1 MQYKSE
7 EEKQQVVLY
16 NLQRADKTLKEAIL
30 LANNQFRNG
39 CANRLYYAAY
49 YVVNALLMAHG
60 IVTKTH
66 SGTKSSFSQH
76 FVKTGKFDKTYGRL
90 LSGLF
95 DSRQKGDYENI
106 FAYDADSVLPLFEP
120 VAEMITLI
128 EIEIRASN

>member
-1 MQYKSE
+1 MRIGYSNHFISTNHKFIHE
-7 EEKQQVVLY
+7 TNKQNPLP
-16 NLQRADKTLKEAIL
+16 NIDIHFNIL
-30 LANNQFRNG
+30 M
-39 CANRLYYAAY
+39 NRLYYAAY
-49 YVVNALLMAHG
+49 YVVNSLLMAHG